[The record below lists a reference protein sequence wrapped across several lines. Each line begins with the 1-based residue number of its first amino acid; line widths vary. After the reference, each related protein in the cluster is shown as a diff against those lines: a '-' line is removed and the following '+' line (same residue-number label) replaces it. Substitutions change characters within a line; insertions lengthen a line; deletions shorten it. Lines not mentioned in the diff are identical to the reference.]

1 MQFDGFI
8 SKAKGMS
15 PGRVLLLSIIVFN
28 SLILALF
35 LASGP
40 VYLLF
45 KHFEML
51 SFVNVYTAAL
61 IVSILIAASA
71 ITLLSLKLVD
81 HNWGVVVIGI
91 HIVLFG
97 LFGSLFVGMLNHDI
111 SNSTSPGDAFYFV
124 SISGLE
130 DKSGS
135 LINEFVVPLPML
147 NNEPL
152 IPLDE
157 LNNKKFGEWNTV
169 VIGFQNGPQKM
180 LAIQHIGPNLT
191 EIEDEISFY
200 YRFNDQIKIDAQNTV
215 YLSSLTTNLDD
226 ILVFIGNKEESGRYY
241 YQSEIFVPDNL
252 KSVNDTDSMINIKVL
267 LKVDT
272 GESWFDRGSSEYIYS
287 INESVNINN
296 SGRIPVTV
304 DVGVNEL
311 YELYYD
317 FY

>member
-15 PGRVLLLSIIVFN
+15 LGKVLLLSIIVFN
-28 SLILALF
+28 SFILALF

-45 KHFEML
+45 EHFEML
-51 SFVNVYTAAL
+51 SFGNLYAAAL
-61 IVSILIAASA
+61 IVSILLAASA
-71 ITLLSLKLVD
+71 ITLLSLKLLD
-81 HNWGVVVIGI
+81 HNRGITIGI
-91 HIVLFG
+91 HMVLFA
-97 LFGSLFVGMLNHDI
+97 LFGSLFIGMLYHDI
-111 SNSTSPGDAFYFV
+111 KGSTAPGEAIYFI

-147 NNEPL
+147 NNGPL
-152 IPLDE
+152 LPLDE

-169 VIGFQNGPQKM
+169 VIGFQNSTQKM

-200 YRFNDQIKIDAQNTV
+200 YRFDDPIKIDAQNTV

-226 ILVFIGNKEESGRYY
+226 IMVVIGDKEESGRYY